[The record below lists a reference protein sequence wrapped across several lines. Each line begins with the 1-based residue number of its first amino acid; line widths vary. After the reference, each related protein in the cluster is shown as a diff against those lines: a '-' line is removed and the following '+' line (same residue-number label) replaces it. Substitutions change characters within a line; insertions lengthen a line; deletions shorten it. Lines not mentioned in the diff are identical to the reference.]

1 MINGILWAV
10 GAGIML
16 GLYALPEKYIKGYKY
31 ENTWFL
37 FFFTWHWI
45 VMPLVSSFLL
55 IDNFCDVL
63 CIIAFELYFISWY
76 LHLFFGE
83 LGVQLLEQGNRL
95 YRSFIGF
102 LNIYRFCNIGR
113 FYFAIHCRRI
123 AF

>member
-37 FFFTWHWI
+37 FFFLALI

-55 IDNFCDVL
+55 IDNFCDVR
-63 CIIAFELYFISWY
+63 IIAFECTLSHGTDIFS
-76 LHLFFGE
+76 
-83 LGVQLLEQGNRL
+83 LGNGSAAMEQGNRL